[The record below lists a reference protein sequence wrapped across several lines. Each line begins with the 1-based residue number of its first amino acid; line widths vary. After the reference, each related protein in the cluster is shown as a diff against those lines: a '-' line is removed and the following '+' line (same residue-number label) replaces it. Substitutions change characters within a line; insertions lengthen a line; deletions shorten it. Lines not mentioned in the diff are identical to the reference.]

1 MIEIPKIA
9 SSRENINDS
18 LMEWLLFLENPENK
32 NMEVLKM
39 KNPQIEKA
47 MTVLEFISSDKEARE
62 LYEAREKE
70 LRDKIGQIMFAKE
83 EGFNE
88 GIEKGKFQM
97 VRNLY
102 KMGLSLEQ
110 IAEASKISVENLRQI
125 LSIN

>member
-1 MIEIPKIA
+1 MQ
-9 SSRENINDS
+9 
-18 LMEWLLFLENPENK
+18 LFLENPENK

-47 MTVLEFISSDKEARE
+47 MTVLEFISSDKQARE

-88 GIEKGKFQM
+88 GIEKGIEQGQHNEKIKIAH
-97 VRNLY
+97 NLL
-102 KMGLSLEQ
+102 KNGV
-110 IAEASKISVENLRQI
+110 SVETIVEVTELAPSEVKK
-125 LSIN
+125 LFEKK

>member
-1 MIEIPKIA
+1 
-9 SSRENINDS
+9 
-18 LMEWLLFLENPENK
+18 
-32 NMEVLKM
+32 M

-88 GIEKGKFQM
+88 GIEKGIQKGIKKGIEQGQHNEKIKIAH
-97 VRNLY
+97 NLL
-102 KMGLSLEQ
+102 KNGV
-110 IAEASKISVENLRQI
+110 SVEMIVEETELAPDEVKK
-125 LSIN
+125 LFEKK

>member
-1 MIEIPKIA
+1 
-9 SSRENINDS
+9 
-18 LMEWLLFLENPENK
+18 MEWLLFLENPENK